1 MDFYKENDYLS
12 LLEKSKKLKLFL
24 AIFNVVIAVVVVILY
39 MLVNRENQ
47 LLMKIL
53 LCIILILS
61 LYLDCYLLFETMK
74 KYKYNINHHMAIN
87 KYDEVKI
94 NEFELINHGEK
105 ITKNGILFI
114 VLEIL
119 KENKTSIYYLKYDYY
134 NVLCIDDIKV
144 FYARGHYISKV
155 EGGVQ

>member
-1 MDFYKENDYLS
+1 MDFYKESDYLL

-24 AIFNVVIAVVVVILY
+24 VVFNVFVLFVAVIFYILT
-39 MLVNRENQ
+39 NRENQ

-53 LCIILILS
+53 LCAILILS

-74 KYKYNINHHMAIN
+74 KYKCNINHHIAIK

-94 NEFELINHGEK
+94 DEFKLINHGEK
-105 ITKNGILFI
+105 ITKNGILFV

-119 KENKTSIYYLKYDYY
+119 KQNKTGVYYLKYDYY
-134 NVLCIDDIKV
+134 NMLKINETKV
-144 FYARGHYISKV
+144 FFARGHYISKV

>member
-1 MDFYKENDYLS
+1 MDFYKESDYLY

-24 AIFNVVIAVVVVILY
+24 VIFNVVVLFIVMILY
-39 MLVNRENQ
+39 VLTNRENQ
-47 LLMKIL
+47 ILMKIL
-53 LCIILILS
+53 LCLILILS

-74 KYKYNINHHMAIN
+74 NYKCHINHYLEIK

-94 NEFELINHGEK
+94 TEFKLITHGEK
-105 ITKNGILFI
+105 ITKNGILFV

-119 KENKTSIYYLKYDYY
+119 KQNKTGVYYLKYDYY
-134 NVLCIDDIKV
+134 NMLQINETKA

>member
-1 MDFYKENDYLS
+1 MDFYKEIDFLS

-24 AIFNVVIAVVVVILY
+24 AIFNVVVLVVVVILY
-39 MLVNRENQ
+39 ILVNRENQ

-61 LYLDCYLLFETMK
+61 LYLDCYLVLETMK
-74 KYKYNINHHMAIN
+74 KYKYNINHYIAIK

-94 NEFELINHGEK
+94 NEFELINYGEK

-114 VLEIL
+114 VLEIS
-119 KENKTSIYYLKYDYY
+119 KEDKTCIYYLKHDYY
-134 NVLCIDDIKV
+134 NMLNIDEIKV
-144 FYARGHYISKV
+144 FYTRGHYISKV